1 LLETAY
7 HFSRQSHLSSPTTAV
22 SVQDITS
29 LPALDLTRTI
39 IDWTNPQP
47 VSVTIRP
54 ISGQG
59 LFSNDK
65 TYLMVGLVSDFGRSL
80 CRWMVENGA
89 KYIVLTSRRA
99 QVDQLWL
106 QEMED
111 LGAIVRVYPMDVS
124 KRDSVQSVCDS
135 IKNLPPVG
143 GVCNGALVL
152 KDQLFVKMEP
162 DALSDVFA
170 PKVDGTIHL
179 SDIFSEPTLDFFVLF
194 SSMSSVVGNAGQSN
208 YNAASLFQAAIA
220 QQRREKGLAASVM
233 ALGMVADVGYIAAK
247 GPTLMERLK
256 KAFYMPISESDAH
269 QIFAEAVAASK
280 PGVTDDDTIEM
291 VSGIQPFNYTAST
304 KARPP
309 WVNNPRFSHFVREEE
324 GSKDVDAS
332 RAGQSNIRILERLDA
347 AGSEEEAAAAL
358 LVAFRAKVETM
369 LQMTP
374 DSLNVEA
381 SLLDVGI
388 DSLLAVEI
396 RSWFLKEVHVD
407 VPVLKTLSGDN
418 AKDICAD
425 AANKYLSAKMQ
436 ENKSETG
443 DASKSDSAAN
453 GSATGTSSDGSSSP
467 VRSGHATPP
476 STVGETEQQEEVKQE
491 KELERVEKLS
501 YAQSR

>member
-1 LLETAY
+1 
-7 HFSRQSHLSSPTTAV
+7 
-22 SVQDITS
+22 
-29 LPALDLTRTI
+29 
-39 IDWTNPQP
+39 
-47 VSVTIRP
+47 
-54 ISGQG
+54 
-59 LFSNDK
+59 
-65 TYLMVGLVSDFGRSL
+65 MVGLVSDFGRSL

-111 LGAIVRVYPMDVS
+111 LGAVVRVYPMDVS
-124 KRDSVQSVCDS
+124 KRDSVQTVCDF
-135 IKNLPPVG
+135 IKDLPPVG

-162 DALSDVFA
+162 EALSDVFA

-220 QQRREKGLAASVM
+220 QQRRERGLAASVM

-324 GSKDVDAS
+324 GSNDADAS
-332 RAGQSNIRILERLDA
+332 RAGQSDIRILERLDA
-347 AGSEEEAAAAL
+347 AASEEEAAAAL
-358 LVAFRAKVETM
+358 LIAFRAKVETM

-396 RSWFLKEVHVD
+396 RSWFLKEVHLD

-418 AKDICAD
+418 ARDICAD
-425 AANKYLSAKMQ
+425 AANKYLSVKMQ
-436 ENKSETG
+436 EGKSETG

-467 VRSGHATPP
+467 IRSGHATPP
-476 STVGETEQQEEVKQE
+476 STVGETEHQEEVKQE